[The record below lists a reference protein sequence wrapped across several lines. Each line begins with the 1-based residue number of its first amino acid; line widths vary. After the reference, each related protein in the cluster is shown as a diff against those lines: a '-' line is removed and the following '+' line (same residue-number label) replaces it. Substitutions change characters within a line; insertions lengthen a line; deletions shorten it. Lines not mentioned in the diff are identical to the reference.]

1 MAFVTAVAGAPAAPT
16 GPGGPDGHL
25 ANTHNVIR
33 HVAVELKNLRFLSFF
48 RNPSFSTFLPLPV
61 SGRLANTPEPVYRG

>member
-1 MAFVTAVAGAPAAPT
+1 MAFVTAAARASAVPT

-33 HVAVELKNLRFLSFF
+33 YVAADLIYLRFLLFIGILLPAQHSPIQPQGVF
-48 RNPSFSTFLPLPV
+48 RNL
-61 SGRLANTPEPVYRG
+61 